1 MRILIYLPIIHS
13 AEELGGLAGTV
24 AQARASA
31 AAQQQHEAAI
41 SLVWDQ
47 IEQVLESLPVGP
59 SGWRLY
65 QDGLPVCGQEK
76 AIVDELA
83 AGGSRNHRLLQQLI
97 ERGAEL
103 MGTESGDLLVDEYQL
118 QKQLLA
124 IKVPDAEK
132 DVTAAALLSRRDAWI
147 GHRINQTLQ
156 QGEVGILFIGLLH
169 NVEAHLD
176 ADIQLRYPVGKPALS
191 AAEVR

>member
-1 MRILIYLPIIHS
+1 MRILIYLPIIHT
-13 AEELGGLAGTV
+13 AEELGGLAGAV
-24 AQARASA
+24 AQARTSEPAR
-31 AAQQQHEAAI
+31 QQHEQTVR
-41 SLVWDQ
+41 LVWDQ
-47 IEQVLESLPVGP
+47 IEQVLGTLPVGP
-59 SGWRLY
+59 SGWRVY
-65 QDGLPVCGQEK
+65 QDGLPVCEQER

-103 MGTESGDLLVDEYQL
+103 MGTESGVLLVEEYEL

-124 IKVPDAEK
+124 IKSPDVEK
-132 DVTAAALLSRRDAWI
+132 DATAAALLSQRDAWM

-156 QGEVGILFIGLLH
+156 QGEVGILFVGLLH

-176 ADIQLRYPVGKPALS
+176 PDIQLRYPVGKPALS
-191 AAEVR
+191 AMASR

>member
-1 MRILIYLPIIHS
+1 MRILIYLPIIHT
-13 AEELGGLAGTV
+13 AEELGGLAGAV
-24 AQARASA
+24 AQARTSEA
-31 AAQQQHEAAI
+31 ARQQHEQTVR
-41 SLVWDQ
+41 LVWDQ
-47 IEQVLESLPVGP
+47 IEQVLGTLPVGP
-59 SGWRLY
+59 SGWRVY
-65 QDGLPVCGQEK
+65 QDGLPVCEQER

-103 MGTESGDLLVDEYQL
+103 MGTESGVLLVEEYEL

-124 IKVPDAEK
+124 IKSPDVEK
-132 DVTAAALLSRRDAWI
+132 DATAAALLSQRDAWM

-156 QGEVGILFIGLLH
+156 QGEVGILFVGLLH

-176 ADIQLRYPVGKPALS
+176 PDIQLRYPVGKPALS
-191 AAEVR
+191 AMASR